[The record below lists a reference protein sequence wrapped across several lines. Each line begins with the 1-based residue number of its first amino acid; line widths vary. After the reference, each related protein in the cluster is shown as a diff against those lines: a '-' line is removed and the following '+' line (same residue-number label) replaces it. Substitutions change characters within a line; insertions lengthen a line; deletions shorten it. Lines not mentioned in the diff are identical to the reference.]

1 MSGSQ
6 IGSSNISGL
15 AAGGAPQ
22 YQLNSAGNNN
32 SIMGGPL
39 GLPPQPLQPP
49 THQASIASSNGIGT
63 SALLQLDCSNLAMAS
78 ARSLQSNFDSNLT
91 RVGSSVRV
99 PDLNTYKNDLDNAH
113 FV

>member
-1 MSGSQ
+1 M
-6 IGSSNISGL
+6 SGL

-32 SIMGGPL
+32 AINNIGGPL

-49 THQASIASSNGIGT
+49 THQTSIASSNGIGT
-63 SALLQLDCSNLAMAS
+63 AALLQL
-78 ARSLQSNFDSNLT
+78 QSKFDSNLT